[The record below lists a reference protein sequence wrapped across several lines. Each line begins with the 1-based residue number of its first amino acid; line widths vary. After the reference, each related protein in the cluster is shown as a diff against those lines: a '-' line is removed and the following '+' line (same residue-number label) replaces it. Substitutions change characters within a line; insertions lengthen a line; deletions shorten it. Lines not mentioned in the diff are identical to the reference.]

1 MDEIRIEDLKIY
13 AYHGVYAEENE
24 KGQDF
29 YVNAT
34 LYTDT
39 REAGKQDA
47 LSLSSDYGEI
57 CHMINDF
64 LKLHTFSLI
73 ETMAEKTAEQLLQRF
88 PLIQALDL
96 EIRKPQAPIGL
107 PFSSVSV
114 KIHRGWHRVYVAVGS
129 NMGDRQAFIG
139 KAVQSIRKQECI
151 KNVRE
156 SELIETKPYGE
167 VRDQE
172 DFLNGMLEFDT
183 LFEPKE
189 LLAFLHE
196 IENEA
201 GCERK
206 LHWGPRTLDLDI
218 IFYDDLVLDT
228 EELVIPHADMHNRDF
243 VLKPLCELAP
253 YKRHPLFHKTA
264 GQLLQGLK

>member
-107 PFSSVSV
+107 PF
-114 KIHRGWHRVYVAVGS
+114 
-129 NMGDRQAFIG
+129 
-139 KAVQSIRKQECI
+139 
-151 KNVRE
+151 
-156 SELIETKPYGE
+156 LPY
-167 VRDQE
+167 
-172 DFLNGMLEFDT
+172 
-183 LFEPKE
+183 P
-189 LLAFLHE
+189 
-196 IENEA
+196 
-201 GCERK
+201 
-206 LHWGPRTLDLDI
+206 
-218 IFYDDLVLDT
+218 
-228 EELVIPHADMHNRDF
+228 
-243 VLKPLCELAP
+243 
-253 YKRHPLFHKTA
+253 
-264 GQLLQGLK
+264 